1 MSRTAR
7 IGVDIGG
14 TFTDLVLHDEARGI
28 THAGKR
34 LTTPA
39 APSQAILEGIARL
52 LAETATPIGDVAAI
66 VHGTTLITNTVLER
80 TGAKVGLLATEGFRD
95 TLEMGRESRYDVNDL
110 FLQAPPAIVP
120 RPLRHGIGGRL
131 LADGTEY
138 TPLDEAA
145 VAQAARRLV
154 EEDGIEALAIAFLH
168 AYRNPAHERRAGE
181 IIGALY
187 PGLLVSLSAEVAPEI
202 REYERTTTACLN
214 AYVQPRVHAYLDRL
228 RGDLAAMG
236 FAGDL
241 TIMLSGG
248 GITTVDDARAFPIR
262 LIESGPAAGAT
273 AAAFMARLA
282 GETRVIAFDMGGTT
296 AKMCVI
302 EHGAPK
308 LRHDFEAGRLRKFM
322 QGSGLPLKVTV
333 IDMIEIG
340 SGGGSIAAVDPLGL
354 LKVGPRS
361 AGSVPGPVCYD
372 RGGVEPTVTDADLL
386 LGHLDPA
393 YFLGGEMALAQD
405 KVREAIAGRLAG
417 PLGLAPPAAL
427 RGIRGIVDDS
437 MAAATRMHLAEQG
450 KDPRAYTLF
459 AFGGAGPVHAWSL
472 ARLLGVRRVVVPMGA
487 GVFSALGFLVA
498 APVAEG
504 VRGYLTP
511 IDEAE
516 WDDVNRIFATMEA
529 EAMALLRQDP
539 GAVLR
544 RSADMRYAG
553 QGFEI
558 GVAIPGGPLSAADVP
573 AIREAFVAAYAER
586 FGRTVR
592 DVGIEAVN
600 WRLSASLPGQHITLA
615 HEPSGGPARRG
626 MRDVVFEGVGTVATP
641 VYDRYALAPGTRI
654 DGPAVVEERESS
666 CVFGPGASAII
677 DAWSNLVIELG
688 AGEAGAASPTE
699 TRVPEQAA

>member
-14 TFTDLVLHDEARGI
+14 TFTDLVLHDEARGV
-28 THAGKR
+28 TRAGKR
-34 LTTPA
+34 LTTPE
-39 APSQAILEGIARL
+39 APSRAIIEGIARL

-110 FLQAPPAIVP
+110 FLQAPPSIVP

-131 LADGTEY
+131 LADGTERA
-138 TPLDEAA
+138 PLDEAA
-145 VAQAARRLV
+145 VAQAVRQLV
-154 EEDGIEALAIAFLH
+154 ERDGIEALAIAFLH
-168 AYRNPAHERRAGE
+168 AYRNPAHERRAAE
-181 IIGALY
+181 IVGALY
-187 PGLLVSLSAEVAPEI
+187 PGLLVSLSADVAPEI

-228 RGDLAAMG
+228 RDDLSAMG

-248 GITTVDDARAFPIR
+248 GITSVEDARRFPIR
-262 LIESGPAAGAT
+262 MIESGPAAGAT
-273 AAAFMARLA
+273 AAAFMARLT
-282 GETRVIAFDMGGTT
+282 GEDRVIAFDMGGTT
-296 AKMCVI
+296 AKMSVI
-302 EHGAPK
+302 DQGRPK

-322 QGSGLPLKVTV
+322 AGSGLPLKVTV

-361 AGSVPGPVCYD
+361 AGSVPGPVCYN
-372 RGGVEPTVTDADLL
+372 RGGTEPTVTDADLL

-405 KVREAIAGRLAG
+405 KVREAVAHRLAQ
-417 PLGLAPPAAL
+417 PLGITPQAAL
-427 RGIRGIVDDS
+427 SGIRGIVDDS

-472 ARLLGVRRVVVPMGA
+472 ARLLNVRRVIVPMGA

-511 IDEAE
+511 VDDAD
-516 WDDVNRIFATMEA
+516 WDHVNRIFAAMEA
-529 EAMALLRQDP
+529 EALALLRHDP
-539 GAVLR
+539 SAVLR
-544 RSADMRYAG
+544 WSADMRYAG

-558 GVAIPGGPLSAADVP
+558 GVDIPRGPLSAADIP

-592 DVGIEAVN
+592 DVGIEVVN
-600 WRLSASLPGQHITLA
+600 WRLSGALPGQHITLA
-615 HEPSGGPARRG
+615 HEPGTGDAHRG
-626 MRDVVFEGVGTVATP
+626 TRDVAFEGHGTVTAR
-641 VYDRYALAPGTRI
+641 VYDRYALARGRRI
-654 DGPAVVEERESS
+654 AGPAVLEERESS
-666 CVFGPGASAII
+666 CAFGPGATAFI
-677 DAWSNLVIELG
+677 DAWSNLVIDM
-688 AGEAGAASPTE
+688 GEGEKAAASGTATRMTE
-699 TRVPEQAA
+699 ETA